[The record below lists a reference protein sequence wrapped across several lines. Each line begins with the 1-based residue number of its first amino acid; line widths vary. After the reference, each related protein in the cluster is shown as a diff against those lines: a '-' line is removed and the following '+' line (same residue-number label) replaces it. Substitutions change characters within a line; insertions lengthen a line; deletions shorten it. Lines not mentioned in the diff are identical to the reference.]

1 MLISLSFTPAFTT
14 LETIFHCFFSAPG
27 TGRQMTP
34 ISPELIDSTYNA
46 VIGSAVLSTEETTQ
60 QELFDFL
67 KYTSVHGPVKPAGVD
82 GPQWEDKETCWG
94 SLSAFWD

>member
-1 MLISLSFTPAFTT
+1 M
-14 LETIFHCFFSAPG
+14 
-27 TGRQMTP
+27 MT

-67 KYTSVHGPVKPAGVD
+67 KNTSVHGPVKPAGVD
-82 GPQWEDKETCWG
+82 GPQ
-94 SLSAFWD
+94 